1 MHRPRPNAARPVRLE
16 ELVARAKRTDRTEAR
31 RRYRAEQA
39 ELVTTEDDAEGAE
52 PATSKSAPATPATPR
67 PSIMAAVRGAVR
79 PLDLRGDLRYLPRV
93 LTNWG
98 FLGAIA
104 LTVVAG
110 AWFVLA
116 YNDGM
121 AAIPVGTATTEQ
133 LQAVVGTNTIPL
145 FLAQMAFLTPPPAIG
160 AFLIG
165 FTAKRASWLGG
176 FIYGIFVVI
185 VAAVILQTPAGRIL
199 TGDTPGSTESLLV
212 GHAAFSPIGAAL
224 FASLLAWY
232 RRFLELANPNRGQ
245 RAQPRPPQGR
255 GDMKPA
261 RR

>member
-1 MHRPRPNAARPVRLE
+1 M
-16 ELVARAKRTDRTEAR
+16 ARAKRTDRTEAR

-39 ELVTTEDDAEGAE
+39 ALVDEDPALEGDE
-52 PATSKSAPATPATPR
+52 PATRSTSDSKAASAPAAAR
-67 PSIMAAVRGAVR
+67 PSIMAAVRGAYR
-79 PLDLRGDLRYLPRV
+79 PLDLPGDLRALPQV
-93 LTNWG
+93 LVNVG
-98 FLGAIA
+98 FLGAVG
-104 LTVVAG
+104 LTIIAG

-116 YNDGM
+116 YNEGM
-121 AAIPVGTATTEQ
+121 AAIPVGTATSEQ

-145 FLAQMAFLTPPPAIG
+145 FLGQMAFLTPPPALG

-176 FIYGIFVVI
+176 LIYGAFVVL
-185 VAAVILQTPAGRIL
+185 VVAVILQTPAGRIL
-199 TGDTPGSTESLLV
+199 TADQPGAAESLLV

-232 RRFLELANPNRGQ
+232 RRFLDLANPNRRQ
-245 RAQPRPPQGR
+245 RAQPRRPQGGR
-255 GDMKPA
+255 GDMKPV

>member
-1 MHRPRPNAARPVRLE
+1 
-16 ELVARAKRTDRTEAR
+16 VARAKRTDRTAAR

-39 ELVTTEDDAEGAE
+39 ALATDELEDDTDVE
-52 PATSKSAPATPATPR
+52 PEAGSTSPAKAASEAPAAR
-67 PSIMAAVRGAVR
+67 PSIMAAVRGAIR
-79 PLDLRGDLRYLPRV
+79 PLDLKGDLRSLPQV
-93 LTNWG
+93 VTNIG
-98 FLGAIA
+98 FLGAVG
-104 LTVVAG
+104 LTVVAAG
-110 AWFVLA
+110 WFVAA

-133 LQAVVGTNTIPL
+133 LQAVVGSNTIPL
-145 FLAQMAFLTPPPAIG
+145 FLGQMAFLTPPPAVG

-176 FIYGIFVVI
+176 LIYGALVVVI
-185 VAAVILQTPAGRIL
+185 TALILQTPAGRIL
-199 TGDTPGSTESLLV
+199 TADQPDAAQSLIV

-232 RRFLELANPNRGQ
+232 RRFLDLANPNRRQ
-245 RAQPRPPQGR
+245 RSQPRRTTGGR
-255 GDMKPA
+255 GDMKPV

>member
-1 MHRPRPNAARPVRLE
+1 M
-16 ELVARAKRTDRTEAR
+16 ARAKRTDRTDAR

-39 ELVTTEDDAEGAE
+39 ALVSDELEADIDGE
-52 PATSKSAPATPATPR
+52 PAPRSASSAKAAPATPATPAAR
-67 PSIMAAVRGAVR
+67 PSIMAAMRGAYR
-79 PLDLRGDLRYLPRV
+79 PLDLMGDLRSLPQV
-93 LTNWG
+93 VVNIG
-98 FLGAIA
+98 FLGAVG
-104 LTVVAG
+104 LTIVAG
-110 AWFVLA
+110 AWFVVA

-133 LQAVVGTNTIPL
+133 LQAVVGSNTIPL
-145 FLAQMAFLTPPPAIG
+145 FLGQMAFLTPPPAVG

-176 FIYGIFVVI
+176 LLYGAVVVV
-185 VAAVILQTPAGRIL
+185 VAALILQTPAGRIL
-199 TGDTPGSTESLLV
+199 TQDQPDAAQSLIA

-232 RRFLELANPNRGQ
+232 RRFLDLANPNRRQGS
-245 RAQPRPPQGR
+245 QPRRTTGGR
-255 GDMKPA
+255 GDMKPV

>member
-1 MHRPRPNAARPVRLE
+1 
-16 ELVARAKRTDRTEAR
+16 VARAKRTDRTDAR

-39 ELVTTEDDAEGAE
+39 ALATDELEDDTDVESDAGS
-52 PATSKSAPATPATPR
+52 TSAAKAASATPAAR
-67 PSIMAAVRGAVR
+67 PSIMAAVRGAIR
-79 PLDLRGDLRYLPRV
+79 PLDLKGDLRSLPQV
-93 LTNWG
+93 VTNIG
-98 FLGAIA
+98 FLGAVGLTIA
-104 LTVVAG
+104 AG
-110 AWFVLA
+110 GWFVAA

-133 LQAVVGTNTIPL
+133 LQAVVGSNTIPL
-145 FLAQMAFLTPPPAIG
+145 FLGQMAFLTPPPAVG

-176 FIYGIFVVI
+176 LIYGCVVVVI
-185 VAAVILQTPAGRIL
+185 AALILQTPAGRIL
-199 TGDTPGSTESLLV
+199 TADQPDAAQSLIV

-232 RRFLELANPNRGQ
+232 RRFLDLANPNRRQ
-245 RAQPRPPQGR
+245 RPQPRRTTGGR
-255 GDMKPA
+255 GDMKPV